1 MGVYDNKLATT
12 VQNSVAARIILNP
25 EYSGTNVTLMRGDLA
40 IIRLS
45 TPILTSLKNNIM
57 TGMKILYFHN

>member
-12 VQNSVAARIILNP
+12 VQSSVAARIISHP
-25 EYSGTNVTLMRGDLA
+25 EYSGRNVTLMRGDLA

-45 TPILTSLKNNIM
+45 TSILTSLKNNIM
-57 TGMKILYFHN
+57 TGMKIFVFL